1 MCCVL
6 KYLSKCQILITTVII
21 TCILRKIIFIWPT
34 YTYGLRR
41 LIVLQNQLID
51 MGGTSS
57 LEDFIFLMTFNRN
70 LLIRKAFKA
79 IGPLD

>member
-6 KYLSKCQILITTVII
+6 KYLSKCQILVTTVII

-41 LIVLQNQLID
+41 LIVGQNQLID

-57 LEDFIFLMTFNRN
+57 LEDFIFLMMFNRN
-70 LLIRKAFKA
+70 LRKALKA
-79 IGPLD
+79 NGPPD